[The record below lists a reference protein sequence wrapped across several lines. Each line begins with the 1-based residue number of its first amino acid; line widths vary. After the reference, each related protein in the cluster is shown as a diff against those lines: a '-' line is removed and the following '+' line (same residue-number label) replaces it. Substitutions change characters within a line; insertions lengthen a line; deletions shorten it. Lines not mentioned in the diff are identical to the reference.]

1 MQQKIMT
8 LYSTSTKT
16 DEIDALIEIY
26 YDKIYK
32 YCFSI
37 LRNAHDAEDAV
48 QEVFLKAI
56 KNGQFTTIENQ
67 NAWLYKV
74 SYFHCMN
81 KIKRTK
87 LLAFIPFIENQNA
100 SIAIASECDE
110 ELQYILTR
118 LKPEERALIVL
129 RIVEDYSFEE
139 IALIFEKPASTIRKR
154 FERLKSKIKKIL

>member
-1 MQQKIMT
+1 MQQKIMI
-8 LYSTSTKT
+8 LHSTSAKT

-56 KNGQFTTIENQ
+56 KNGKFTSFENQ

-87 LLAFIPFIENQNA
+87 LLAFIPFIENQNG
-100 SIAIASECDE
+100 SIAIENESDE
-110 ELQYILTR
+110 ELQYILAR

-154 FERLKSKIKKIL
+154 FERLKEKIKKIL